1 MRRQRKKMTAQKLR
15 NVQQMLHRLT
25 QEELET
31 EVEEV
36 EALAVELM
44 DTDEMEELEAS
55 ETTIPF
61 LELKTGIKAWL
72 EEQAST
78 MDSLEIKE
86 Y

>member
-1 MRRQRKKMTAQKLR
+1 M
-15 NVQQMLHRLT
+15 
-25 QEELET
+25 
-31 EVEEV
+31 

-72 EEQAST
+72 EEQASA

-86 Y
+86 NGGGGGQQGGGDDCRGAAGGADIHP

>member
-1 MRRQRKKMTAQKLR
+1 MTAQKLR

-31 EVEEV
+31 EV

>member
-1 MRRQRKKMTAQKLR
+1 MWKMTAQKLR

-31 EVEEV
+31 EVE
-36 EALAVELM
+36 LM
-44 DTDEMEELEAS
+44 DRDKMEAS

-72 EEQAST
+72 
-78 MDSLEIKE
+78 
-86 Y
+86 

>member
-1 MRRQRKKMTAQKLR
+1 MKKMTAQKLR

-31 EVEEV
+31 EVEGV

-44 DTDEMEELEAS
+44 DTDKMEAS

-72 EEQAST
+72 
-78 MDSLEIKE
+78 
-86 Y
+86 